1 MNKKII
7 LDNSQLEVSLNRL
20 ACQLSEN
27 HGDFKNT
34 VLVGLQPRGISLC
47 NKMVDILRS
56 DYKISNVD
64 FGFLDITFF
73 RDDFRRNKDVLV
85 ANKTE
90 FKLLVE
96 NKKVVFIDDVLYTG
110 RTIRAALTAIESFGR
125 PSSIELLILIDRRY
139 SRELPIQPD
148 YKGVQ
153 VDIYEDQKVNVEW
166 DNKNHGN
173 YVYIENLLNG

>member
-166 DNKNHGN
+166 NNKNHGN

>member
-27 HGDFKNT
+27 HGDFNNT

-96 NKKVVFIDDVLYTG
+96 NKRVVFIDDVLYTG

-166 DNKNHGN
+166 NNKNHGN